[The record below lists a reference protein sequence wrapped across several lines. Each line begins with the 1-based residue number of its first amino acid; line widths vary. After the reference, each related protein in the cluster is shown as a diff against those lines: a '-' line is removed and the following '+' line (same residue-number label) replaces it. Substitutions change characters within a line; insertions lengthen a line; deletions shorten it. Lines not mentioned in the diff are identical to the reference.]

1 MERAIYKELDTWRTG
16 DYRKVLLLRGA
27 RQVGKTYIIREL
39 GKEFKY
45 FLEVNFESEPEVQS
59 FFEGNLHPADICT
72 KLSAYYGVPVN
83 EGETLLFFDEVQTCI
98 PAIQSLRFFHEKMPA
113 LHLVAAGSLLEFA
126 LEELPSFG
134 VGRIRSLFMYPLSFN
149 EFLKAA
155 GQDALIKLKTQ
166 ASPQK
171 PLDDVLHKSLIE
183 WFRKFIIIG
192 GMPEAVK
199 TFLNTRDLLKVQDVL
214 DDLVITLQDDFA
226 KYKKRINTFRLKDVF
241 LSVMNQGGGKFNI
254 HASSNSGNHQQKKEA
269 LGMLEMAGL
278 CYKVHHSSA
287 NGIPLAAEKNAKNFK
302 VIFFDT
308 GLLQRYLQVDI
319 SRFLLAD
326 DISTINKGNLAEQ
339 FVGVEMIKHRFSA
352 QHPDLYYWQREKR
365 GSSAEVDYLMQLNNN
380 IIPIEV
386 KSGTQGKM
394 QSLNRFIESKKAGFG
409 IRVSLENFAQYH
421 KIRVVPVYAVDNIL
435 TRPDFC

>member
-1 MERAIYKELDTWRTG
+1 MEREIYKKLSNWKTS

-27 RQVGKTYIIREL
+27 RQVGKTYIVREL

-45 FLEVNFESEPEVQS
+45 FLEVNFELEPEVKS
-59 FFEGNLHPADICT
+59 FFEGNLHPVDLCT
-72 KLSAYYGVPVN
+72 KLSAYYGVPVI
-83 EGETLLFFDEVQTCI
+83 EGETLLFFDEIQACI
-98 PAIQSLRFFHEKMPA
+98 PAIQSLRFFYEKMPA

-155 GQDALIKLKTQ
+155 GQDALLKLKTQ

-171 PLDDVLHKSLIE
+171 PIDDVLHKSLIE
-183 WFRKFIIIG
+183 WFRKFILIG

-199 TFLNTRDLLKVQDVL
+199 TFLSTRDHSKVQDVL
-214 DDLVITLQDDFA
+214 EDLVITLQDDFA
-226 KYKKRINTFRLKDVF
+226 KYRKRVNTLRLKDVF

-254 HASSNSGNHQQKKEA
+254 HASSSSGNHQQKKEA
-269 LGMLEMAGL
+269 LEMLEKAGL

-302 VIFFDT
+302 VLFFDT
-308 GLLQRYLQVDI
+308 GLMQRYLQVDI
-319 SRFLLAD
+319 SRLLLAR
-326 DISTINKGNLAEQ
+326 DISTINKGHLAEQ
-339 FVGVEMIKHRFSA
+339 FVGVEMIKHMFSG

-365 GSSAEVDYLMQLNNN
+365 GSSAEVDYLVQLKEQ

-394 QSLNRFIESKKAGFG
+394 QSLNRFISLKKSAYG
-409 IRVSLENFAQYH
+409 IRVSMENFAKYH
-421 KIRVVPVYAVDNIL
+421 NIRVFPVYAVDNIVSK
-435 TRPDFC
+435 P